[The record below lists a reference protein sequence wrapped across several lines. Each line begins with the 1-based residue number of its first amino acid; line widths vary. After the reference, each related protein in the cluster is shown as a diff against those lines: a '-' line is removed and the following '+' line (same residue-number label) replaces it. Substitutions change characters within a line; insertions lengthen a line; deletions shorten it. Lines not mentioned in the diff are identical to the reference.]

1 MKKNGNKAVID
12 DGTKLAEEDG
22 GVCPCP
28 VSAAAKAKTNAPSAR
43 RPSSQAGTTAAA
55 PQPRPP
61 PDLQPQR
68 PAAPPQQPPSLLAP
82 PHGPAVALPSAINFE
97 VLACLLN
104 WQKED
109 ESTGATG
116 ASAASASSPGRSAS
130 AFPTGLG
137 GSVRPVVSRAALP
150 CYAQQPR
157 PSHAFPHLFPAFAGP
172 SRAPAHPAPAHA
184 WGTAWRDTQRPAAA
198 PASAASAYA
207 YAHPQPQPSSGA
219 HASCG
224 PRPASASE
232 EPPAKRPKRCQEP
245 AAAPLSYPVAQ
256 SLPAPALEAEAE
268 ACASGLEDAAVC
280 DALLEELGS
289 GDMDM
294 DMDMDQDLGRDL
306 DLEACAADAEVRVWL
321 QPPAE
326 AQQGKADSPQP
337 EDPATPQAACSSP
350 SWPEPQPAVCAAPAA
365 ASSGPAWPQPVQP
378 QPLSSGASR
387 PGGCTPGQ
395 WGSYGFGAVWVPC
408 PSLAVLKADRHLCE
422 GEGDWQAMLARL

>member
-28 VSAAAKAKTNAPSAR
+28 VSAAAKAKTKAPSAR
-43 RPSSQAGTTAAA
+43 RPSSEAGTTAAA
-55 PQPRPP
+55 PQPRLPS
-61 PDLQPQR
+61 DLQPHL
-68 PAAPPQQPPSLLAP
+68 PAAQPQQPPALLAP
-82 PHGPAVALPSAINFE
+82 PHGPAVALPSAINRE
-97 VLACLLN
+97 VLACYLG
-104 WQKED
+104 WRKED
-109 ESTGATG
+109 ESTADVSP
-116 ASAASASSPGRSAS
+116 SAASASSPGRSAS

-184 WGTAWRDTQRPAAA
+184 WGTAWRDTQRTAAA
-198 PASAASAYA
+198 PASAVGAYA
-207 YAHPQPQPSSGA
+207 CAQQQPSAGA
-219 HASCG
+219 YASCG

-245 AAAPLSYPVAQ
+245 AAAAPLSYPAAQ

-289 GDMDM
+289 GDIDL
-294 DMDMDQDLGRDL
+294 DMDQDLGRDL
-306 DLEACAADAEVRVWL
+306 DLEACAADAEAHVRL

-350 SWPEPQPAVCAAPAA
+350 SWPEPQPAVCATHAA
-365 ASSGPAWPQPVQP
+365 ASAGPAWPQPVHP
-378 QPLSSGASR
+378 QPLSSYASR
-387 PGGCTPGQ
+387 PGGSAPGQ
-395 WGSYGFGAVWVPC
+395 WGSCGFGAVWVPC